1 MKEKLMAPTRNITL
15 GLLSP
20 ATPNKPHF
28 KHVDALLPPGVSL
41 IHEGLGLLGDAYQ
54 DLAGKAEIVIAKA
67 KDFVA
72 RNKVDGLVLTGGFI
86 GLFNPGIDVK
96 VSEAIQLPVAT
107 AVSSAIA
114 ALNIYQAKSVL
125 LMTPFD
131 AKSDAVIKDHLNGLG
146 FTVHLGPAFEGRRA
160 GSGVDLTP
168 DELFDLVVTTYRRF
182 APADAIYFQGATM
195 DPLPI
200 IQRLEDGLKVPV
212 IASNPAMFWSVLSK
226 LGVKDSVKGYGRLL
240 GDWPAQ
246 L

>member
-1 MKEKLMAPTRNITL
+1 MASNRNITL

-28 KHVDALLPPGVSL
+28 KLVDALLPSGVSL

-54 DLAGKAEIVIAKA
+54 DLAGKSDVVINKA

-96 VSEAIQLPVAT
+96 VSEAIQLPVST
-107 AVSSAIA
+107 AVSSAVA
-114 ALNIYQAKSVL
+114 ALKVYQAKSVL

-131 AKSDAVIKDHLNGLG
+131 AKSDAVIEEHLKGLG
-146 FTVHLGPAFEGRRA
+146 FTVHLGPAFEGRKA
-160 GSGVDLTP
+160 GSGVDLSP
-168 DELFDLVVTTYRRF
+168 DELFELVVKTYRSF
-182 APADAIYFQGATM
+182 PPADAIYFQGATM

-200 IQRLEDGLKVPV
+200 IQRL
-212 IASNPAMFWSVLSK
+212 
-226 LGVKDSVKGYGRLL
+226 
-240 GDWPAQ
+240 
-246 L
+246 

>member
-1 MKEKLMAPTRNITL
+1 MASPRNIAL

-28 KHVDALLPPGVSL
+28 KLVDALLPPGVAL

-54 DLAGKAEIVIAKA
+54 DLAGKSEVVIAKA
-67 KDFVA
+67 QDFVA

-96 VSEAIQLPVAT
+96 VSEAIKLPVST
-107 AVSSAIA
+107 AVSSAVA
-114 ALNIYQAKSVL
+114 ALNVYKANSVL

-131 AKSDAVIKDHLNGLG
+131 AKSDAVIDDHLKGLG
-146 FTVHLGPAFEGRRA
+146 FTVHLGPAFEGRKA

-168 DELFDLVVTTYRRF
+168 DELFDLVVKTYHGF

-200 IQRLEDGLKVPV
+200 IQRLENELKVPV

-226 LGVKDSVKGYGRLL
+226 LGVKDSVTGYGRLL
-240 GDWPAQ
+240 GEWPVVGQ
-246 L
+246 R

>member
-1 MKEKLMAPTRNITL
+1 MSTARTITL

-28 KHVDALLPPGVSL
+28 KHVEALLPAGVSL
-41 IHEGLGLLGDAYQ
+41 IHEGLGLLGEAYQ
-54 DLAGKAEIVIAKA
+54 DLAGKADVVIAKV

-107 AVSSAIA
+107 AVSSAVA
-114 ALNIYQAKSVL
+114 ALNVYQAKSVL

-131 AKSDAVIKDHLNGLG
+131 AKSDAVIKDHLNNLG
-146 FTVHLGPAFEGRRA
+146 FTVHLGPPFEGRKA

-168 DELFDLVVTTYRRF
+168 DELFNLVVKTYRSYQ
-182 APADAIYFQGATM
+182 AADAIYFQGATM

-200 IQRLEDGLKVPV
+200 IQRLENELNVPV
-212 IASNPAMFWSVLSK
+212 IASNPAMFWNVLSK
-226 LGVKDSVKGYGRLL
+226 LGVKESVKGYGRLL
-240 GDWPAQ
+240 ESWPARE
-246 L
+246 

>member
-1 MKEKLMAPTRNITL
+1 MATNRSIVL

-28 KHVDALLPPGVSL
+28 RQVDALLPPGISL

-54 DLAGKAEIVIAKA
+54 DLAGKAEIVVGKA
-67 KDFVA
+67 KDFVG
-72 RNKVDGLVLTGGFI
+72 RNKVDGLMLTGGFI

-96 VSEAIQLPVAT
+96 VSEAIHLPVAT
-107 AVSSAIA
+107 AVSSAVA
-114 ALNIYQAKSVL
+114 ALNIYKAKSVL

-131 AKSDAVIKDHLNGLG
+131 AKSDAVINDHLNSLG
-146 FTVHLGPAFEGRRA
+146 FTVQLGPAFEGRKA

-168 DELFDLVVTTYRRF
+168 DELFDLVLKTYRSF

-200 IQRLEDGLKVPV
+200 IQRLENELKVPV

-226 LGVKDSVKGYGRLL
+226 LGVKESVKGYGMLL
-240 GDWPAQ
+240 SEWPGQ

>member
-1 MKEKLMAPTRNITL
+1 MTTNRNITL

-28 KHVDALLPPGVSL
+28 KHVDALLPTGVSL

-67 KDFVA
+67 KDFVG
-72 RNKVDGLVLTGGFI
+72 RNNVDGLVLTGGFI
-86 GLFNPGIDVK
+86 GLFNHGIDVK

-107 AVSSAIA
+107 AVSSAVA
-114 ALNIYQAKSVL
+114 ALNIYKAKSVL

-131 AKSDAVIKDHLNGLG
+131 AKSDAVINDLLNSLG
-146 FTVHLGPAFEGRRA
+146 FTVQLGPAFEGRKA

-168 DELFDLVVTTYRRF
+168 DELFDLVVKTYHSF
-182 APADAIYFQGATM
+182 APAEAIYFQGATM

-200 IQRLEDGLKVPV
+200 IQRLENELKVPV

-226 LGVKDSVKGYGRLL
+226 LGVKESVRGYGKLL
-240 GDWPAQ
+240 GEWPA
-246 L
+246 LA